1 MRGRIALAAA
11 CGAVELYPDDIF
23 QPVADEASASLAEE
37 LKGKIAA
44 ETDGHKAMSTWCEQ
58 AETSFDARLSQMRQ
72 RSGDLS
78 ATIDGSEA
86 TVSRLSAEFT
96 AMAQQHRQQLHDRDQ
111 KQAQWK
117 THQATWNNKRAKITD
132 AISTL
137 ETLEQSRETV
147 SAEFQE
153 QVAQVSSLLATW
165 KGKEQTYEDAERAQ
179 EQSYNASLTVL
190 AIEAKQ
196 GEEQK
201 KALAMK
207 KQAAMDAIESAKAE
221 RSMIQKRISV
231 DEELWGEINRVCD
244 WERSGHKRRA
254 AAAARAQQTVAS
266 APASAA
272 PADIAAA
279 AMRTPAAV
287 AAGLS
292 TPQAQPR
299 SLSLP
304 APSSLVAS
312 ATAVASPVPV
322 PAVKPAAPE
331 MPAPV
336 SHTAAIATEV
346 RSSSL
351 AQHLQQKQQQ
361 QQQQQQQQHQEDSV
375 ALPPLPA
382 APAQADR
389 TWMQATTAPAPRAQ
403 SAPAKENAVP
413 QKQAAATALPAVPAM
428 PAAVPTVVPDG
439 GVDLA
444 SAFSM
449 LQQATPELMAGA
461 PAVPQPPTMA
471 QPSRAPPAAPSVLP
485 SKDLKMPTPSQQL
498 PLLSVKSSPQ
508 PAQEQAS
515 DSASDDLL
523 SKFNSLLQQSSTD
536 TVVSPGP
543 TVQPQHLAAPAV
555 PSRKT
560 AAPLKSS
567 AAPARSTV
575 ALAVAP
581 PAAQQHSDDLNYA
594 AEDPDQTLMG
604 ILGTPAAPASQA
616 MGPPSAPA
624 TIPPATPAAKPQ
636 EHPAA
641 PKPIAPA
648 ESVPPVSKVDP
659 QAAAIPEATVAPTK
673 AAPKQASAGDDDAA
687 AAFMNL
693 LQSSDST
700 SVTPASVPAP
710 VSSAPAPAAVQKN
723 ERSDETVQQ
732 MWDAIPGGDA
742 DKPAAKPAPAVA
754 AVQVPSAPKQMD
766 WAHMTM
772 DEYRKMR
779 PHDSSADS
787 LNWTPSKTDDSEV
800 ESLLAKVGSITKLR
814 GAKLSSGSA
823 PSFLQISQ
831 QSSPV
836 HVHIP
841 AAADEQPVRHD
852 VEQEAAT
859 EQQLAVLEKAM
870 QEKRREIEQIE
881 QAKVARLDQHRR
893 QVLLAAFVLAPPTAS
908 NADKLS
914 LLRLADRIRKQNKD
928 TNIKMLSALHVQLAG
943 GDGDVHSCVPTNAS
957 VQLAEAQDEAQA
969 SQASLDSVERRRR
982 DLVSLQG
989 TLLNWQAASQS
1000 AGAEL
1005 IQKTA
1010 LLLSA
1015 LEDAAEL
1022 DSDEVDDWK
1031 TATRHDAKQL
1041 AGALKRLEQKR
1052 EHMLQQDKSM
1062 VTELQ
1067 QQDKTLQQQIGEL
1080 KEKRDSGNRRVAM
1093 ISDMPTVSHDCEQA
1107 APTGQAKADQK
1118 LLARQVLAALNVLTE
1133 SSW

>member
-1 MRGRIALAAA
+1 MRSLIALAAA

-23 QPVADEASASLAEE
+23 QPVADVTPASLAEA
-37 LKGKIAA
+37 LKAKVATEI
-44 ETDGHKAMSTWCEQ
+44 DGHKAMSTWCEQ
-58 AETSFDARLSQMRQ
+58 AETSFDARLSRMRQ

-78 ATIDGSEA
+78 ATIDGSQA

-96 AMAQQHRQQLHDRDQ
+96 AMAQQHRQQLRDRDQ

-132 AISTL
+132 AIATL

-165 KGKEQTYEDAERAQ
+165 KGKEQTVEDAEMAQ
-179 EQSYNASLTVL
+179 QQTYNASLTVL

-201 KALAMK
+201 RALAVK
-207 KQAAMDAIESAKAE
+207 KQAAIDAIESAKAE
-221 RSMIQKRISV
+221 RSMIQNRISV

-244 WERSGHKRRA
+244 WERSGHKRRT

-266 APASAA
+266 TSQLSAV

-292 TPQAQPR
+292 
-299 SLSLP
+299 
-304 APSSLVAS
+304 APEPVA
-312 ATAVASPVPV
+312 
-322 PAVKPAAPE
+322 AVKPAAPRLL
-331 MPAPV
+331 APV
-336 SHTAAIATEV
+336 AHNGAIATV
-346 RSSSL
+346 KSRDSL
-351 AQHLQQKQQQ
+351 QQQ
-361 QQQQQQQQHQEDSV
+361 QQQQQQQQDKEQ

-382 APAQADR
+382 APAHADPVWLR
-389 TWMQATTAPAPRAQ
+389 ATPTTATARAQ
-403 SAPAKENAVP
+403 PGPEAKQNNASPKTV
-413 QKQAAATALPAVPAM
+413 ALPALPAM
-428 PAAVPTVVPDG
+428 PSSVPTAVPNVVAG

-449 LQQATPELMAGA
+449 LQQATPELMSGLPKAST
-461 PAVPQPPTMA
+461 VV
-471 QPSRAPPAAPSVLP
+471 QPSRAPPAAPAMSP
-485 SKDLKMPTPSQQL
+485 SQDLMMPTAPPQL
-498 PLLSVKSSPQ
+498 PLLSLKGSPE

-515 DSASDDLL
+515 DPGSDDLL

-536 TVVSPGP
+536 TVVSPAP
-543 TVQPQHLAAPAV
+543 IALAQHVTAPVVVA
-555 PSRKT
+555 R
-560 AAPLKSS
+560 KSS
-567 AAPARSTV
+567 PVRSS
-575 ALAVAP
+575 AP
-581 PAAQQHSDDLNYA
+581 PALAKAVVVAAPRGSQQQQSDDLNYA
-594 AEDPDQTLMG
+594 SEDPDQTLMG
-604 ILGTPAAPASQA
+604 ILGTPTAPSGQV
-616 MGPPSAPA
+616 MAPGA
-624 TIPPATPAAKPQ
+624 PLVPVKAPL
-636 EHPAA
+636 HPAA
-641 PKPIAPA
+641 TKP
-648 ESVPPVSKVDP
+648 
-659 QAAAIPEATVAPTK
+659 AAATSPEPVAGLAK
-673 AAPKQASAGDDDAA
+673 VAAKQASAGDDDAA
-687 AAFMNL
+687 TAFMNL
-693 LQSSDST
+693 LQSNDATTASA
-700 SVTPASVPAP
+700 ASVPP
-710 VSSAPAPAAVQKN
+710 PTVSATISAVAQKN
-723 ERSDETVQQ
+723 EKPDESVQQ

-742 DKPAAKPAPAVA
+742 DKPAAKPVAVIA
-754 AVQVPSAPKQMD
+754 AIQAPSAPKQMD

-779 PHDSSADS
+779 PHNSNADS
-787 LNWTPSKTDDSEV
+787 LDWTPSKTDDSEV

-814 GAKLSSGSA
+814 GAKSGSVGA
-823 PSFLQISQ
+823 ASFLQITQ
-831 QSSPV
+831 QSSAIRV
-836 HVHIP
+836 QIP
-841 AAADEQPVRHD
+841 AAPAEEQPVKHD
-852 VEQEAAT
+852 AEQEAAT

-870 QEKRREIEQIE
+870 QEKRHEIEQIE

-943 GDGDVHSCVPTNAS
+943 GDGDVTSCLPTNTS
-957 VQLAEAQDEAQA
+957 VQLAEAQDEAQEF
-969 SQASLDSVERRRR
+969 QARLDSVERRRH

-989 TLLNWQAASQS
+989 TLLTWQAASQS

-1005 IQKTA
+1005 VQKAA
-1010 LLLSA
+1010 LLLSS

-1052 EHMLQQDKSM
+1052 ESMLQQDKSM
-1062 VTELQ
+1062 ATELQ
-1067 QQDKTLQQQIGEL
+1067 QQDMNLQKQIGEL
-1080 KEKRDSGNRRVAM
+1080 KEKRDGGNRRVAM

-1107 APTGQAKADQK
+1107 APAGKAKADQK